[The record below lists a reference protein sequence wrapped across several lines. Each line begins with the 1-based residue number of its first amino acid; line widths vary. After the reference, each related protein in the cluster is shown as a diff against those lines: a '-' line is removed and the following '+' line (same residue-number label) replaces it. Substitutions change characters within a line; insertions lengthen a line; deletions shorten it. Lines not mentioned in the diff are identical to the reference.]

1 MTDAVT
7 FLTPRGYELMKDAMD
22 EADIR
27 ETKQDLTVTP
37 ITPPTNPAPP
47 KSFPIYRETSTRLIV
62 PRHYG
67 FDNFGDPD
75 ECSISNGTS
84 VRIPFNGELRDYQ
97 NKIIDTYV
105 DYVTD
110 KKNHGGHDGG
120 GGLISVGC
128 GQGKTVMALNIVSRL
143 SQKTLVVVH
152 KEFLLNQW
160 VERIQQFLPSARV
173 GRIQGKILDTQNKD
187 IVIGMLQ
194 SLSMKDYPESLFSQF
209 GFTIIDECFPPET
222 KVVTTQGTLSIQELY
237 TDWDTEKTLPL
248 IMSYSRLTDTYEWR
262 PMTYA
267 WERTKEKLVKVV
279 YTLINDTQQQEY
291 SFDCT
296 PTHKILIHYGL
307 PISGDEEFRKRHMTY
322 IDQTN
327 KEDKYASTL
336 YIQACELT
344 QGDCIMGCR
353 VEQGGCS
360 IPSTEHYIVKEVVYY
375 PEQTDNPYIVY
386 DIEVGTNHNFVILP
400 HETTTDTELADVP
413 NPSIPLH
420 GLTVSNCH
428 HIGAEVFSRSLFKMV
443 TKYML
448 GLSATLKRKDGL
460 TNVFKMFLGDVVYE
474 MKRKVDLDQKEEDRV
489 LIRAIQYHTTNEA
502 FNRTELNFKGQ
513 LNYAVMIRKL
523 CEYSQ
528 RTEFVLNVIY
538 DLLKENKHHQIM
550 VLAHNKSVLKYIYQA
565 IQKRQWASVGYYLG
579 GMKEKDLKES
589 ETKRVVIATYA
600 MAEEALDIK
609 TLTTLVM
616 VTPKTTVEQ
625 AVGRILRSKHEHA
638 RPIVVDMTDTHDVFK
653 NQWKKRHAYYKK
665 NGYEILTTTSTLY
678 DNARNKV
685 YTTNKPSRL
694 IQPPFH
700 KHPDKEIREI
710 WSPFGQRRKA
720 SVSTSSKSKPSKPS
734 TRSTPSHESSHEI
747 THYMDYMGVNVN
759 DIRGGEFTDTTTKD
773 AIHMGKCLISV
784 STEELQDICM
794 NAYR

>member
-1 MTDAVT
+1 MSDAVT
-7 FLTPRGYELMKDAMD
+7 FLTPRGYELVKDAM
-22 EADIR
+22 EKADIL
-27 ETKQDLTVTP
+27 ETKQELTVTP

-75 ECSISNGTS
+75 ECSISNGTH

-128 GQGKTVMALNIVSRL
+128 GQGKTVMALNIISRL

-209 GFTIIDECFPPET
+209 GFTIIDECFPPDT
-222 KVVTTQGTLSIQELY
+222 KVMTTKGSQCIQDLY
-237 TDWDTEKTLPL
+237 TDWLMNDSLPL

-262 PMTYA
+262 PMTHA
-267 WERTKEKLVKVV
+267 WERTKENMVKVV
-279 YTLINDTQQQEY
+279 YTLINDTQEQEY

-296 PTHKILIHYGL
+296 PTHKILIQYGL
-307 PISGDEEFRKRHMTY
+307 PISGDEDFRKRHMTY

-327 KEDKYASTL
+327 IEDKYASTL
-336 YIQACELT
+336 YIQACELK
-344 QGDCIMGCR
+344 QGDCIVGCR
-353 VEQGGCS
+353 IESGGCS
-360 IPSTEHYIVKEVVYY
+360 IPLTEHYIVKEVVKY
-375 PEQTDNPYIVY
+375 PEQTDPPYVVY
-386 DIEVGTNHNFVILP
+386 DIEVDTNHNFVILP
-400 HETTTDTELADVP
+400 NHEPETTETTETM
-413 NPSIPLH
+413 IPPH

-460 TNVFKMFLGDVVYE
+460 TNVFKMFLGDVIYE

-489 LIRAIQYHTTNEA
+489 LVRAIQYHTTNDA

-513 LNYAVMIRKL
+513 MNYAVMIRKL

-528 RTEFVLNVIY
+528 RTEFVLNVVY
-538 DLLKENKHHQIM
+538 DLLKENPHHQIM

-565 IQKRQWASVGYYLG
+565 IEKRQWASVGYYLG

-625 AVGRILRSKHEHA
+625 AVGRILRSKHTHA

-685 YTTNKPSRL
+685 YNTNKPSRL
-694 IQPPFH
+694 LEPPFH
-700 KHPDKEIREI
+700 KHPDQEIRDI
-710 WSPFGQRRKA
+710 WTVSGQRRKA
-720 SVSTSSKSKPSKPS
+720 SVSASSKSSKSKPSSHSK
-734 TRSTPSHESSHEI
+734 PSHEIPH
-747 THYMDYMGVNVN
+747 YMGVNVN
-759 DIRGGEFTDTTTKD
+759 EIRGGEFNDTTTKD

-784 STEELQDICM
+784 STQELNDICM